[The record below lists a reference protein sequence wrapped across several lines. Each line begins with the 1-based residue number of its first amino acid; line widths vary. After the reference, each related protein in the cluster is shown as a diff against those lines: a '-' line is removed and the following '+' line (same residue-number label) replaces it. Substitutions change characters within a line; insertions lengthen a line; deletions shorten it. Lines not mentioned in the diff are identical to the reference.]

1 MDDTIYVGHEGRAE
15 RQSVEY
21 EGCQEGRLTQSCPRT
36 MSSGSG
42 ATEHAPSVDDSAS
55 ELPPPPPKTP
65 APAPAR
71 PYEEER
77 RILLNSVAES
87 LAKVVG
93 KMGTLNEQ
101 LRSTADSCREVEE
114 VASVWRKALGD
125 GGGDD
130 NGDNNDDAMGEA

>member
-1 MDDTIYVGHEGRAE
+1 
-15 RQSVEY
+15 
-21 EGCQEGRLTQSCPRT
+21 

-42 ATEHAPSVDDSAS
+42 ATEHAPSADDSASAS

-93 KMGTLNEQ
+93 KMGALNEQ
-101 LRSTADSCREVEE
+101 LKSTADSCREVEE
-114 VASVWRKALGD
+114 VASVWREALGD

-130 NGDNNDDAMGEA
+130 NGDNDDAIGDA

>member
-1 MDDTIYVGHEGRAE
+1 
-15 RQSVEY
+15 
-21 EGCQEGRLTQSCPRT
+21 

-42 ATEHAPSVDDSAS
+42 ATEHAPSADDSASAS

-93 KMGTLNEQ
+93 KMGALNEQ
-101 LRSTADSCREVEE
+101 LKSTADSCREVEE
-114 VASVWRKALGD
+114 VASVWREAFGD

-130 NGDNNDDAMGEA
+130 NGDNDDAMGET

>member
-1 MDDTIYVGHEGRAE
+1 
-15 RQSVEY
+15 
-21 EGCQEGRLTQSCPRT
+21 

-42 ATEHAPSVDDSAS
+42 ATEHAPSADDSASAS

-93 KMGTLNEQ
+93 KMGALNEQ
-101 LRSTADSCREVEE
+101 LKSTADSCREVEE
-114 VASVWRKALGD
+114 VASVWREALGD

-130 NGDNNDDAMGEA
+130 NGDNDDAMGET

>member
-1 MDDTIYVGHEGRAE
+1 
-15 RQSVEY
+15 
-21 EGCQEGRLTQSCPRT
+21 

-42 ATEHAPSVDDSAS
+42 ATEHAPSADDSASAS

-93 KMGTLNEQ
+93 KMGALNEQ
-101 LRSTADSCREVEE
+101 LKSTAGSCREVEE
-114 VASVWRKALGD
+114 VASVWREALGD
-125 GGGDD
+125 GGCDD
-130 NGDNNDDAMGEA
+130 NGDNDDAMGET

>member
-1 MDDTIYVGHEGRAE
+1 
-15 RQSVEY
+15 
-21 EGCQEGRLTQSCPRT
+21 

-42 ATEHAPSVDDSAS
+42 ATEHAPSADDSAS
-55 ELPPPPPKTP
+55 ELPPPPPKTPAPAP

-93 KMGTLNEQ
+93 KMGALNEQ
-101 LRSTADSCREVEE
+101 LKSTAGSCREVEE
-114 VASVWRKALGD
+114 VASVWREALGD

-130 NGDNNDDAMGEA
+130 NGDNDDAIGDA

>member
-1 MDDTIYVGHEGRAE
+1 
-15 RQSVEY
+15 
-21 EGCQEGRLTQSCPRT
+21 

-42 ATEHAPSVDDSAS
+42 ATEHAPSADDSASAS

-93 KMGTLNEQ
+93 KMGALNEQ
-101 LRSTADSCREVEE
+101 LKSTAGSCREVEE
-114 VASVWRKALGD
+114 VASVWREALGD

-130 NGDNNDDAMGEA
+130 NGDNDDAIGDA

>member
-1 MDDTIYVGHEGRAE
+1 
-15 RQSVEY
+15 
-21 EGCQEGRLTQSCPRT
+21 

-42 ATEHAPSVDDSAS
+42 ATEHAPSADDSAS

-93 KMGTLNEQ
+93 KMGALNEQ

-114 VASVWRKALGD
+114 VASVWREALGD

-130 NGDNNDDAMGEA
+130 NGDNNGDAMGEA